1 MHNSF
6 CNNVRIY
13 RLEQMIRMKMVDSF
27 YQVELL
33 KLTVTKKG
41 YFKLDSKL

>member
-13 RLEQMIRMKMVDSF
+13 RLEQMIRMKMVNSF
-27 YQVELL
+27 YQVELS
-33 KLTVTKKG
+33 KLPVTKNG
-41 YFKLDSKL
+41 YFKIDSKL